1 MPRSAIS
8 ILVVLSLLGLAA
20 CSKKQEPTPPPAT
33 DTTASADTSVPP
45 PREFDFSGKST
56 NTGPTS
62 PASSV
67 KPGQPEATP
76 PGMVEVQMP
85 VMVEYYPPFYP
96 IADRMKGAEGRLL
109 VGVVVTETGAVE
121 AAEVISSTMPAYAA
135 EVIKATAQWRF
146 IPAMAEGKPV
156 RFAVKIPVNFI
167 SEFGS
172 GGMPPGSPLENL
184 VLSGDTYYRIGA
196 DGKYTL
202 ANLDVT
208 PLTRVDP
215 VFAMPE
221 NVKEARV
228 TLKFRV
234 DEQGRVHDPEITESS
249 KTGFDEAALKA
260 IRYWQFLPKIKNGK
274 PVSASA
280 KLPLRVSR

>member
-8 ILVVLSLLGLAA
+8 TLVVLSLLGLAA
-20 CSKKQEPTPPPAT
+20 CSKKQEPTPPPAA

-56 NTGPTS
+56 NTGPSS
-62 PASSV
+62 PESSV
-67 KPGQPEATP
+67 KPGQPEAPP

-85 VMVEYYPPFYP
+85 VMVEYYPAFYP
-96 IADRMKGAEGRLL
+96 ISDRMKGAEGRLL

-121 AAEVISSTMPAYAA
+121 SAEVLSSTMPAYGDEVKKAA
-135 EVIKATAQWRF
+135 AQWRF

-184 VLSGDTYYRIGA
+184 VMSGDTFYQIGA

-215 VFAMPE
+215 VFPLPE
-221 NVKEARV
+221 SLKEARV

-234 DEQGRVHDPEITESS
+234 DEQGRVHDPEITDSS

-280 KLPLRVSR
+280 KLPLKVSR